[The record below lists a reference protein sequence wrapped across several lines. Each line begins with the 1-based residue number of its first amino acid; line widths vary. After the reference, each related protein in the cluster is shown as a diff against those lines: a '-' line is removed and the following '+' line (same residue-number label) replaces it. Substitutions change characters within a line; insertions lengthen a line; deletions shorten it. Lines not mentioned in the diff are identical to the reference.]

1 MRILHTSDWH
11 LGRSLH
17 GQSLLEGQAAFV
29 DFLVDVV
36 GSESVD
42 CGPRGD
48 LYDRAI
54 PPVEAVEL
62 FSEALAA
69 SPPRH
74 PIVLTSGNH
83 DSPARLGFGTE
94 LIEAAGVHLR
104 TDLARVAEPVIVADR
119 HGPVAIYPLPYLE
132 PELTWTALG
141 APAARHE
148 AVLAAA
154 MQAVRGDVAGRPA
167 GTRVV
172 VTAHAFVAGV
182 AAARSDS
189 ERDISVGGSALAA
202 ASVFEGVHYAA
213 LGHLHQF
220 QQPVPNRVVY
230 SGSPLAYSF
239 SEAGH
244 VKGSWLVDL
253 GADGVTSSTFVEAP
267 VVRPLA
273 RLSGTLQDLL
283 TDVGHT
289 AHEGAWV
296 QATLTDQVRPVQAME
311 RLRARF
317 PHTLALH
324 FAPVG
329 DRPTGTRAATFG
341 RSAHGV
347 ARDFVT
353 HVRGIGGHR
362 RRVRAAPRGPR
373 LLSRGPRPAA
383 GACGGTT
390 VTR

>member
-36 GSESVD
+36 RTEAIDVVLVA
-42 CGPRGD
+42 GD

-62 FSEALAA
+62 FSRALSRIAA
-69 SPPRH
+69 LGT
-74 PIVLTSGNH
+74 PIILTSGNH
-83 DSPARLGFGTE
+83 DSAARLGFGTE
-94 LIEAAGVHLR
+94 LIAAAGVHLR
-104 TDLARVAEPVIVADR
+104 TDPARVAEPIVLADH

-132 PELTWTALG
+132 PELTWSALG
-141 APAARHE
+141 AAAARHE

-154 MQAVRGDVAGRPA
+154 MQAVRRDVADRAP

-172 VTAHAFVAGV
+172 VMAHAFVAG
-182 AAARSDS
+182 AAEARPSDS

-220 QQPVPNRVVY
+220 QQPVPGRIVY

-239 SEAGH
+239 SEEGQTKS
-244 VKGSWLVDL
+244 VTVVDL
-253 GADGVTSSTFVEAP
+253 AADGSTTLEQIPCP
-267 VVRPLA
+267 VLRPLA
-273 RLSGTLQDLL
+273 RLRGSLHSLL
-283 TDVGHT
+283 VDERWT
-289 AHEGAWV
+289 AYEHHWLAV
-296 QATLTDQVRPVQAME
+296 TLTDAELPIEPMD

-317 PHTLALH
+317 PGVLQLTVTAHRSGAEGSYVERLEGLDDLGLVGRFIEDMWNRSPSTDELAL
-324 FAPVG
+324 
-329 DRPTGTRAATFG
+329 
-341 RSAHGV
+341 
-347 ARDFVT
+347 
-353 HVRGIGGHR
+353 
-362 RRVRAAPRGPR
+362 VRAGFEAQRIR
-373 LLSRGPRPAA
+373 EVRA
-383 GACGGTT
+383 
-390 VTR
+390 